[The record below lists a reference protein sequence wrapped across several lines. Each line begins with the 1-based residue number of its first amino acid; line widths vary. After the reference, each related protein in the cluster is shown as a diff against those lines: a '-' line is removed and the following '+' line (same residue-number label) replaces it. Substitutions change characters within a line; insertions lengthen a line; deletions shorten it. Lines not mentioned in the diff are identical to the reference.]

1 MQGTFGA
8 GLRQATGDD
17 TMTLSPDGRA
27 ADEAGGRMLMPQA
40 AQPGAGESLAD
51 TAPATGAGFTLRD
64 FLIAAFYHIRIVLI
78 AGLLPLVIALGA
90 AVVSRTEY
98 TASSLLMVIV
108 SREVSS
114 AQNVTDSGP
123 AVLSIEGLKQVESE
137 VQIIESADV
146 ARATVEQIGI
156 DRLFPP
162 GRLAAI
168 TRLFSSDQDLMDKA
182 VERFQATVRASVQS
196 GSNIIRVSVTNP
208 DREVAVEAADAL
220 VKNYLAA
227 RRRLFEN
234 PTAKILQLEVARFQK
249 DLTGVDREIEQL
261 KAKAGIIDF
270 SQDAIL
276 AANQVDSILQR
287 RRQIAERE
295 VAVTAQLGEAERQL
309 SALPDSVF
317 DFTEKTDA
325 LPGDEDGNT
334 LTKLLLERD
343 RVASQYAAGSPL
355 IRELDKQIATVR
367 AKIKTRADRRY
378 FTDRAVRNP
387 QVNYLQN
394 MILSLKVEQDAL
406 SRQKGELVEQQRVA
420 EERLAML
427 RGAETPLIELNRK
440 RDSLSEGFKEYER
453 RAVAAGL
460 EEAAAQSR
468 QSAVRVVQGAGS
480 AVTKRSLVLP
490 LIGGGLFAALLFG
503 GAAGAIASTLRTS
516 FIMPSEAERGLGL
529 PTLAVLDE
537 GAEAADGSGA
547 EEAIGSC
554 ATLLLDTRID
564 DEPLR
569 VMHFLAPEADDSL
582 PWFTRRLAEEFAAHR
597 QLRTLL
603 VDLSSTAPAPLTAG
617 AVEVR
622 GGIAVAGTPV
632 PLLWVSTPDAARSPL
647 LDIRL
652 PIAEAE
658 LMMAELKGAF
668 DCVVISSDLPG
679 ASLVTQRFCQLADG
693 NILAV
698 QAERTRKPA
707 ALRLRDSVVESGGLL
722 IGLLFLG
729 RRYYLPHWL
738 YRRA

>member
-1 MQGTFGA
+1 
-8 GLRQATGDD
+8 
-17 TMTLSPDGRA
+17 MTLSPDGRA

-51 TAPATGAGFTLRD
+51 AAPATGAAFTLRD
-64 FLIAAFYHIRIVLI
+64 FLIVAFYHIRVVLL
-78 AGLLPLVIALGA
+78 AAVLPLAIALGA
-90 AVVSRTEY
+90 AAVSRTEY
-98 TASSLLMVIV
+98 TASSLLLVIV

-146 ARATVEQIGI
+146 ARATVEQIGV

-162 GRLAAI
+162 GRLAAL

-182 VERFQATVRASVQS
+182 VERFQATVRAAVQS

-249 DLTGVDREIEQL
+249 DLTAVDREIEQL

-276 AANQVDSILQR
+276 ASNQVDSILQR
-287 RRQIAERE
+287 RRQVAERE
-295 VAVTAQLGEAERQL
+295 VAVGAQLGEAERQL
-309 SALPDSVF
+309 AALPESVF

-334 LTKLLLERD
+334 LTKLMLERD
-343 RVASQYAAGSPL
+343 RVASQYAPGSPF

-367 AKIKTRADRRY
+367 ARIKSRADRRY

-406 SRQKGELVEQQRVA
+406 ARQKGELVDQQRVA
-420 EERLAML
+420 EERLTLL

-440 RDSLSEGFKEYER
+440 RDSLSEGFREYER

-468 QSAVRVVQGAGS
+468 QSAVRVVQSAGS
-480 AVTKRSLVLP
+480 SVTKRSLVLP

-516 FIMPSEAERGLGL
+516 FIMPGEAERTLGL
-529 PTLAVLDE
+529 PALAVLDD
-537 GAEAADGSGA
+537 GAEAADGGA
-547 EEAIGSC
+547 DEAIGSC

-564 DEPLR
+564 DQPLR
-569 VMHFLAPEADDSL
+569 IMHFLAPEADESL
-582 PWFTRRLAEEFAAHR
+582 PWFTRRLAEECAGRRH
-597 QLRTLL
+597 LKTLL
-603 VDLSSTAPAPLTAG
+603 VDLSSTAPAPLAAG
-617 AVEVR
+617 ASEVR

-632 PLLWVSTPDAARSPL
+632 PLLWASAPDAARSPL

-658 LMMAELKGAF
+658 LLMAELRVAF
-668 DCVVISSDLPG
+668 DCIIISSDLPG

>member
-1 MQGTFGA
+1 
-8 GLRQATGDD
+8 
-17 TMTLSPDGRA
+17 MTLSPDGRA

-51 TAPATGAGFTLRD
+51 AAPATGAAFTLRD
-64 FLIAAFYHIRIVLI
+64 FLIVAFYHIRVVLL
-78 AGLLPLVIALGA
+78 AAVLPLAIALGA
-90 AVVSRTEY
+90 AAVSRTEY
-98 TASSLLMVIV
+98 TASSLLLVIV

-146 ARATVEQIGI
+146 ARATVEQIGV

-162 GRLAAI
+162 GRLAAL

-182 VERFQATVRASVQS
+182 VERFQATVRAAVQS

-249 DLTGVDREIEQL
+249 DLTAVDREIEQL

-276 AANQVDSILQR
+276 ASNQVDSILQR
-287 RRQIAERE
+287 RRQVAERE
-295 VAVTAQLGEAERQL
+295 VAVGAQLGEAERQL
-309 SALPDSVF
+309 AALPESVF

-334 LTKLLLERD
+334 LTKLMLERD
-343 RVASQYAAGSPL
+343 RVASQYAPGSPF

-367 AKIKTRADRRY
+367 ARIKSRADRRY

-406 SRQKGELVEQQRVA
+406 ARQKGELVDQQRVA
-420 EERLAML
+420 EERLTLL

-440 RDSLSEGFKEYER
+440 RDSLSEGFREYER

-468 QSAVRVVQGAGS
+468 QSAVRVVQSAGS
-480 AVTKRSLVLP
+480 SVTKRSLVLP

-516 FIMPSEAERGLGL
+516 FIMPGEAERTLGL
-529 PTLAVLDE
+529 PALAVLDD
-537 GAEAADGSGA
+537 GAEAADGGA
-547 EEAIGSC
+547 DEAIGSC

-564 DEPLR
+564 DQPLR
-569 VMHFLAPEADDSL
+569 IMHFLAPEADESL
-582 PWFTRRLAEEFAAHR
+582 PWFTHRLAEECAGRR
-597 QLRTLL
+597 QLKTLL
-603 VDLSSTAPAPLTAG
+603 VDLSSTAPAPLAAG
-617 AVEVR
+617 ASEVR

-632 PLLWVSTPDAARSPL
+632 PLLWVSAPDAARSPL

-658 LMMAELKGAF
+658 LLMAELRVAF
-668 DCVVISSDLPG
+668 DCIIISSDLPG